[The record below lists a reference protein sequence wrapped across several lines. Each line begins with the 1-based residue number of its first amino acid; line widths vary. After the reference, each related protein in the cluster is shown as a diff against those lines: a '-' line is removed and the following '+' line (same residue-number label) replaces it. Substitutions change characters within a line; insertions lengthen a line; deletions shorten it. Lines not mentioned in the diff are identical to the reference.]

1 MIAKNWKRIL
11 LFVVIIACLFNIT
24 TKLVYKAPLKQ
35 ELETSAQYMQEQK
48 AIEMRTK

>member
-11 LFVVIIACLFNIT
+11 LFVMIVACLFNIMI
-24 TKLVYKAPLKQ
+24 KLVHKAPLKQ
-35 ELETSAQYMQEQK
+35 ELESSAQYMYEQK